1 MNLSDEIEKIRDKT
15 KKPKSR
21 LGNKFKSPIKTN
33 IVEKSRNE
41 KSMPTIKE
49 ETERSEIDENVV
61 TVKIVAEEK
70 KVKNSVVTK
79 LFGTSFML
87 AEEGPDSPKGTP
99 LKTGKKKKKKKKK
112 KK

>member
-61 TVKIVAEEK
+61 TVKNVAE
-70 KVKNSVVTK
+70 VKNSVVTK

-112 KK
+112 K